1 MYRSRRTIPLPEGLP
16 VGQLIDKKGSNIRH
30 LQSKSGSRIAVN
42 GDAGVVT
49 VTGSAFDVTATE
61 NLLQAQ
67 FASWRSSGTAVE
79 LSASICAYMVPQRYK
94 AV

>member
-1 MYRSRRTIPLPEGLP
+1 M
-16 VGQLIDKKGSNIRH
+16 
-30 LQSKSGSRIAVN
+30 N

-49 VTGSAFDVTATE
+49 VTGSAFDVTAAE